1 MRATGFGS
9 PFVTSLKRPGRKILR
24 HSPATMRTTNVTSS
38 GRGSRRRRIDPAE
51 RRIFPASNFSFGFE
65 EGIF

>member
-9 PFVTSLKRPGRKILR
+9 PFVTSLKRPGRKIHR

-51 RRIFPASNFSFGFE
+51 RVFPESNFSFGFE